1 MPSKQKSMPYPW
13 EMIVDANRTG
23 SVGDI
28 DLILLEAFELS
39 TEAYDTSGSSPK
51 EVAALLIST
60 GWDINRRQPMRG
72 TYNTPAN
79 TEIDKKL
86 VQLVY
91 RDDDMVR
98 WCLDD
103 GAIVDDTDKTMLADV
118 ASFGSIDTLRL
129 LHEHGA
135 SISESTLNN
144 AAWRG
149 RPEMVAFLI
158 DHVGIDINKA
168 YAGKHEPLLRNQT
181 ALCSAAISPLADGVG
196 EVAKALL
203 EPRADPYHEDSN
215 ALEEATNSVVIDVFH
230 EWKHNLE
237 EPKTK
242 TRKTTHRTNFTASK
256 TIP

>member
-39 TEAYDTSGSSPK
+39 TEAYDTC
-51 EVAALLIST
+51 VASVREKATVGNKVDRLQYLIDE
-60 GWDINRRQPMRG
+60 GHIDV
-72 TYNTPAN
+72 
-79 TEIDKKL
+79 DKKL